1 VPKSKPDSL
10 EIVWRALASPLR
22 REMLD
27 LLRDGPMS
35 TGDLAAHF
43 PKHSRFAVMQHLRML
58 ESADLVVP
66 HREGRTRLN
75 YLNPVPIQRIFH
87 RWVSK
92 YQEPWAE
99 SLVSLKATL
108 EADQAKTKA
117 R

>member
-1 VPKSKPDSL
+1 
-10 EIVWRALASPLR
+10 
-22 REMLD
+22 
-27 LLRDGPMS
+27 
-35 TGDLAAHF
+35 
-43 PKHSRFAVMQHLRML
+43 MQHLRML
-58 ESADLVVP
+58 EKATLVIP

-99 SLVSLKATL
+99 SLVSMKATL
-108 EADQAKTKA
+108 EAEHSRTKA